1 MVSFTLRSRGG
12 KKMPVVDLFD
22 KEKNKVGEIELKDKV
37 FAVEYKSKGVLVSEV
52 IRMQNAS
59 MRRGTHST
67 KTYATISGGNSK
79 PFKQKGTGRARRG
92 TMRASTLRGG
102 AKAFGPQPRDYS
114 YTVPKK
120 KRLAALRALL
130 SERLGTE
137 KLHVVKAFDFEKI
150 RTKDAISILH
160 GNWAL
165 KEAVIV
171 GGDSEYN
178 FLLSVRNIPQFT
190 FLHKTQVNLF
200 DLMAYS
206 NLIFTEE
213 AINHLN
219 EVLG

>member
-1 MVSFTLRSRGG
+1 
-12 KKMPVVDLFD
+12 MPVVDLFD
-22 KEKNKVGEIELKDKV
+22 KEKKKIGDIELKDII
-37 FAVEYKSKGVLVSEV
+37 FATEYKGKEVLVSEV

-59 MRRGTHST
+59 MRSGTHAS

-79 PFKQKGTGRARRG
+79 PFRQKGTGRARRG
-92 TMRASTLRGG
+92 TTRAATLRGG
-102 AKAFGPQPRDYS
+102 AKAFSPQPRDYS

-120 KRLAALRALL
+120 KRLAAMRALL
-130 SERLGTE
+130 SERLDTE
-137 KLHVVKAFDFEKI
+137 KLHVVKEFNFEKI
-150 RTKDAISILH
+150 RTKDAISV
-160 GNWAL
+160 L
-165 KEAVIV
+165 KGKWNLEEAVVV
-171 GGDSEYN
+171 GGDAEYN
-178 FLLSVRNIPQFT
+178 FLLSLRNLPEFT

>member
-1 MVSFTLRSRGG
+1 
-12 KKMPVVDLFD
+12 MPVVDLFD

-37 FAVEYKSKGVLVSEV
+37 FAVDYKGKEVLVSEV

-79 PFKQKGTGRARRG
+79 PFRQKGTGRARRG

-150 RTKDAISILH
+150 RTKDAVSILK
-160 GNWAL
+160 GSWAL

-178 FLLSVRNIPQFT
+178 FLLSVRNIPEFT

>member
-1 MVSFTLRSRGG
+1 
-12 KKMPVVDLFD
+12 MPVVDLFD
-22 KEKNKVGEIELKDKV
+22 KEKKKVGEIELKDNV
-37 FAVEYKSKGVLVSEV
+37 FATDYKGKEVLVSEV
-52 IRMQNAS
+52 VRMQNAA
-59 MRRGTHST
+59 MRRGTHAT

-79 PFKQKGTGRARRG
+79 PFRQKGTGRARRG

-114 YTVPKK
+114 FTVPKK

-137 KLHVVKAFDFEKI
+137 KLHVVKEFNFENIK
-150 RTKDAISILH
+150 TKEAVSILKDKW
-160 GNWAL
+160 NL

-171 GGDSEYN
+171 GGDAEYN
-178 FLLSVRNIPQFT
+178 FLLSVRNLPEFT

-206 NLIFTEE
+206 NLLFTEE

>member
-1 MVSFTLRSRGG
+1 
-12 KKMPVVDLFD
+12 MPVVDLFD

-37 FAVEYKSKGVLVSEV
+37 FAVEYEGKEVLVSEV

-79 PFKQKGTGRARRG
+79 PFRQKGTGRARRG

-102 AKAFGPQPRDYS
+102 APAFGPQPRDYS

-120 KRLAALRALL
+120 KRLAALRAFL
-130 SERLGTE
+130 SERLGTG
-137 KLHVVKAFDFEKI
+137 KLHVVKTFDFEKI
-150 RTKDAISILH
+150 RTKDAVSILN

-178 FLLSVRNIPQFT
+178 FLLSVRNIPEFT

-206 NLIFTEE
+206 DLIFTEE

>member
-1 MVSFTLRSRGG
+1 
-12 KKMPVVDLFD
+12 MPVVDLFD
-22 KEKNKVGEIELKDKV
+22 KEKKKVGEIELKDKV
-37 FAVEYKSKGVLVSEV
+37 FATEYKGKEVLVSEV

-79 PFKQKGTGRARRG
+79 PFRQKGTGRARRG

-102 AKAFGPQPRDYS
+102 AKAFGPQPRDFS

-120 KRLAALRALL
+120 KRLAAMRALL

-137 KLHVVKAFDFEKI
+137 KLHVVKEFNLEKI
-150 RTKDAISILH
+150 RTKDAVSILKDKW
-160 GNWAL
+160 NL

-171 GGDSEYN
+171 GGDAEYN
-178 FLLSVRNIPQFT
+178 FLLSVRNLPEFT